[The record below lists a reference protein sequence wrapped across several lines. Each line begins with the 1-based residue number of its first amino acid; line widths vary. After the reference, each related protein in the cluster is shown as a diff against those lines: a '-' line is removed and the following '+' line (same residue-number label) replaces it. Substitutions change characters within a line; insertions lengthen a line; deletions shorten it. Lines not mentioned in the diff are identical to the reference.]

1 MLKPDIASKVHNKQA
16 DQKQYS
22 DDRRHSRVFSVDQ
35 EVMVRNFREGD
46 KWTSGKIVDQ
56 LGPVSYLVQCSDG
69 SMWQRHVDHILE
81 KTSSSQP
88 DEPQTSHASSVSSED
103 NSDSV
108 NDATFQSSTTDIA
121 ATNSQPEPTSSDP
134 VTETD
139 SSTETVEAS
148 TSRYPKRATKPPD
161 RYM

>member
-1 MLKPDIASKVHNKQA
+1 MVLCGEGML
-16 DQKQYS
+16 
-22 DDRRHSRVFSVDQ
+22 
-35 EVMVRNFREGD
+35 
-46 KWTSGKIVDQ
+46 
-56 LGPVSYLVQCSDG
+56 
-69 SMWQRHVDHILE
+69 ILE
-81 KTSSSQP
+81 KTSSSQL
-88 DEPQTSHASSVSSED
+88 EPRTSHASPVSSED

-161 RYM
+161 